1 MKTFR
6 LITAALVSALAA
18 VLVGTALGAG
28 AVTKPVAFNASFNGK
43 AVVRVAGDKA
53 DITSAQATGTG
64 TPIGKATLTGKGS
77 GTQADPCPLW
87 GGPGTITAKAGKLN
101 FSIVGAG
108 ACTDEGA
115 QDFSITGRA
124 KLTGG
129 TGKYAKAK
137 GSLKITGSY
146 NRGTGLFS
154 VKFKGK
160 FTI

>member
-6 LITAALVSALAA
+6 IITAAAVSSLAA
-18 VLVGTALGAG
+18 VLVGAALGAG
-28 AVTKPVAFNASFNGK
+28 AATKPVAFTATFNGK

-77 GTQADPCPLW
+77 GTEADPCPLW
-87 GGPGTITAKAGKLN
+87 GGPGTISASAGKLN
-101 FSIVGAG
+101 FSISGGG
-108 ACTDEGA
+108 ACTDESA
-115 QDFSITGRA
+115 QDFSITGLA
-124 KLTGG
+124 KFTGG

-137 GSLKITGSY
+137 GSFKITGTY

-154 VKFKGK
+154 VKLKGT
-160 FTI
+160 FTV